1 MVMKFVL
8 HPLPHYNS
16 ITKPHAQ
23 FLLSL
28 IEDLTIEFP
37 FHFILSLI
45 DVYKDMVTHDKLIFP
60 STIMRIIHHYS
71 VSYLESPHFT
81 IMCAISAVIV
91 QLRLK
96 QPRIETATPPAH
108 STPSTF
114 APSSSVG
121 GVTLEAVMT
130 QLQRMD
136 ARLDTLTTEM
146 YQVNTRVGRITRQQ
160 ACLRGF
166 IESPS
171 PSLEASEDKDDDG
184 DSGSDADE
192 DASSFG
198 DDEMIAS

>member
-1 MVMKFVL
+1 
-8 HPLPHYNS
+8 
-16 ITKPHAQ
+16 
-23 FLLSL
+23 
-28 IEDLTIEFP
+28 
-37 FHFILSLI
+37 
-45 DVYKDMVTHDKLIFP
+45 
-60 STIMRIIHHYS
+60 MRILRHKS
-71 VSYLESPHFT
+71 VSYPESPHFT
-81 IMCAISAVIV
+81 VMCAISTVTVRQSEA

-96 QPRIETATPPAH
+96 WPRIETATPPAF
-108 STPSTF
+108 SAPSTF